1 MPAEIDDELVQ
12 ISFNQYFE
20 VVKKECES
28 MDEAAEVARKT
39 ILGRLAISVL
49 HRNFNEL
56 MESASKDGNALNLVE
71 KMNMAAFRILYE
83 KKVMAVALNR
93 PDQVHSVLTKLNST
107 DKNDLLIQPNMF
119 MFTDI
124 KNSNSTLFRVDALA
138 CRFDG
143 MSHPAFEFCE

>member
-1 MPAEIDDELVQ
+1 
-12 ISFNQYFE
+12 
-20 VVKKECES
+20 

-39 ILGRLAISVL
+39 ILGRLALSVL
-49 HRNFNEL
+49 YRNFNEL
-56 MESASKDGNALNLVE
+56 MESASKDGNAQNLVE

-107 DKNDLLIQPNMF
+107 DKNDLLIQQNMF

-124 KNSNSTLFRVDALA
+124 KNSNSTLFRVDSLA